1 MTRRTTLALHITA
14 AAATTFC
21 TSSLHAQPDN
31 PAAAAPRNQP
41 APPPITVPATAP
53 TKPPAPE
60 ISATTDETALTIQ
73 TAKDKIKDEQ
83 LGRCLG
89 FYSARVGLLRR
100 IEAELPALSNQART
114 TREAYEKHLGPG
126 VAQLRSILLVRGPDR
141 AQTLASIEKSVQ
153 DEVIKQRLDQAEI
166 AKAFDNETLSPQ
178 SQAVRYI
185 MPMLAFDPAQQ
196 KNPELAW
203 DAGFRAT
210 LTIPGT
216 ETTDPPVGS
225 VLLPMNFDIISSTKQ
240 PVATTLAFAGIGPAT
255 ITVGVSLNP
264 LNLTAADIIKQLKE
278 TQVPGTT
285 LVESET
291 TVTDSP
297 FGPAALVV
305 MDVDLAAAGKAT
317 NNPAAPP
324 AKGRITNYF
333 VTTKT
338 HIVSIATEVHALE
351 GPNQAERLKALHE
364 KFEPLFA
371 RVRKGLTIN
380 PPKAP
385 QPPTPTSTPSTPPAK
400 P

>member
-1 MTRRTTLALHITA
+1 MTRRTTLALHITT
-14 AAATTFC
+14 AATAFC
-21 TSSLHAQPDN
+21 TCSLHAQPDN
-31 PAAAAPRNQP
+31 PAAAGPRNQP

-53 TKPPAPE
+53 TKPSAPE
-60 ISATTDETALTIQ
+60 ISATTDETALAIQ
-73 TAKDKIKDEQ
+73 TAKTKLKDEQ

-89 FYSARVGLLRR
+89 FYTARVGLLRR
-100 IEAELPALSNQART
+100 IETELPALGDKART

-126 VAQLRSILLVRGPDR
+126 IAQLRELLLSRGQDR
-141 AQTLASIEKSVQ
+141 AQTLATIEKSVQ
-153 DEVIKQRLDQAEI
+153 DELAKQKLDQAEI
-166 AKAFDNETLSPQ
+166 AKAFDAETLSPQ
-178 SQAVRYI
+178 SQTVRYI

-203 DAGFRAT
+203 DTGFRAT

-216 ETTDPPVGS
+216 DSNDPPVGS
-225 VLLPMNFDIISSTKQ
+225 VLLPMNFDIISSTKE
-240 PVATTLAFAGIGPAT
+240 PIAYTLAFSGIGPAT
-255 ITVGVSLNP
+255 ITVGVSLNA
-264 LNLTAADIIKQLKE
+264 LELTAPDIIKQLKE

-285 LVESET
+285 LIESET
-291 TVTDSP
+291 KVVDSP
-297 FGPAALVV
+297 YGPAALVV

-317 NNPAAPP
+317 SKPAAPP

-351 GPNQAERLKALHE
+351 GPNQAERLKALRE
-364 KFEPLFA
+364 KFEPLFT
-371 RVRKGLTIN
+371 RVRTGLTIT

-385 QPPTPTSTPSTPPAK
+385 QPPTTPAK

>member
-1 MTRRTTLALHITA
+1 MTRSTTLALHVA
-14 AAATTFC
+14 AAATAATTFA
-21 TSSLHAQPDN
+21 TSSLLAQPSTPPTA
-31 PAAAAPRNQP
+31 PARNEP

-53 TKPPAPE
+53 AKPAGPTITA
-60 ISATTDETALTIQ
+60 SSDETALAVQ
-73 TAKDKIKDEQ
+73 TAKGKIKDEQ

-89 FYSARVGLLRR
+89 FYAARVGLLRR
-100 IEAELPALSNQART
+100 IESELPTLSDKART

-126 VAQLRSILLVRGPDR
+126 IAQLRALLLSRGNDR

-153 DEVIKQRLDQAEI
+153 DEVAKQKLDASEI
-166 AKAFDNETLSPQ
+166 AKAFDAETLSPQ

-185 MPMLAFDPAQQ
+185 MPMLALDPAQQ

-203 DAGFRAT
+203 DTGFRAT

-216 ETTDPPVGS
+216 ENTDPPVGS
-225 VLLPMNFDIISSTKQ
+225 VLLPMNFDIISSTKE
-240 PVATTLAFAGIGPAT
+240 PIAYTLAFSGVGPAT
-255 ITVGVSLNP
+255 ITVGVSLNA
-264 LNLTAADIIKQLKE
+264 LELTAPDIIKKLKE

-285 LVESET
+285 LIESET
-291 TVTDSP
+291 TVVDSP

-305 MDVDLAAAGKAT
+305 MDVDLAAAGQAM
-317 NNPAAPP
+317 NNPAVKP

-333 VTTKT
+333 VTTKM

-351 GPNQAERLKALHE
+351 GPNQAERLQALRE
-364 KFEPLFA
+364 KFEPLFQ
-371 RVRKGLTIN
+371 RVRTGLTIN

-385 QPPTPTSTPSTPPAK
+385 QPPATPTK